1 MNHTIPTI
9 DYFPSDYFSARD
21 AFRSRAARTEQN
33 SYNIATPGPNGEV
46 LTIDTAYLG
55 SAAPSQLVVI
65 TSGIHGVEGYAGSA
79 LQQLWLSE
87 FSSELPSDTGVLLVH
102 ALNPY
107 GFAHNRRVNEHNV
120 DLNRNAFTIFPGPP
134 NSGYRSLNAWLN
146 PLSPAPRFDDFVW
159 RALPLL
165 MRHGRAA
172 LAQAIAAGQ
181 YEFPQGLFYGGR
193 EREPSLVIFANLLA
207 DSRFANVQRVIH
219 LDLHT
224 GLGRYGHYQLL
235 LEDSPCTSEFVYF
248 TRVFGAQVVKSDHA
262 SSVTHYSAHGILS
275 NLTRHAFPNALT
287 LTATLEFG
295 TLKPVTI
302 LRILRAENRV
312 HHYGACRS
320 ADAIRIHTILRDA
333 LAPCDPGWR
342 VAVLTGGRWVF
353 TQLREILTEADLK
366 AHSSK

>member
-1 MNHTIPTI
+1 MDTD
-9 DYFPSDYFSARD
+9 DYFPSDYFTARD
-21 AFRSRAARTEQN
+21 AFRSRATGTEQN
-33 SYNIATPGPNGEV
+33 SYDIAARGPKGET
-46 LTIDTAYLG
+46 LSIDNAYLG
-55 SAAPSQLVVI
+55 DSRPHQLLII

-87 FSSELPSDTGVLLVH
+87 FSSEIPSNTGVLLVH

-120 DLNRNAFTIFPGPP
+120 DLNRNALAAFPGPANP
-134 NSGYRSLNAWLN
+134 GYRSLHTWLN
-146 PLSPAPRFDDFVW
+146 PASPAPRFDDFMW
-159 RALPLL
+159 RALPLI

-193 EREPSLVIFANLLA
+193 EREPSLAIFSNLLA
-207 DSRFANVQRVIH
+207 APRFANVQRVVH

-235 LEDSPCTSEFVYF
+235 LEESPSTPEFGHF
-248 TRVFGAQVVKSDHA
+248 TRAFGAQAVKSDHA
-262 SSVTHYSAHGILS
+262 SNATHYSAHGILS
-275 NLTRHAFPNALT
+275 TLAHQAFPSAFT

-295 TLKPVTI
+295 TLGPATL

-312 HHYGACRS
+312 HLHGARRR
-320 ADAIRIHTILRDA
+320 DAATRIRTALRDV
-333 LAPCDPGWR
+333 LAPRDQEWH
-342 VAVLTGGRWVF
+342 VAVITGGRRIF
-353 TQLREILTEADLK
+353 TQLRALLAK
-366 AHSSK
+366 